1 MLDNKLNS
9 LLVLNETKSYSKT
22 AELLFLTQPAVTAH
36 IKSLEEEYGIKIFRR
51 SGKEFIL
58 TPEGEIL
65 LSNAKKIQSLYK
77 GIAQEIK
84 NYKTSIQ
91 KIKIGITS
99 GIDSSFIS
107 TILTKLSLAHENSNQ
122 KMSITL
128 FSNRIQTLVKMLKSY
143 EVDLIITDDKCNDSD
158 VQTCV
163 LDSDNLVFITA
174 KSNEKL
180 YNSIIKLEDLKNE
193 KLVVRLPNSSTSSL
207 FDAVLRAKNISI
219 SDFNVIIELNSVSA
233 IKNLVKNN
241 LCNAIL
247 TYNSC
252 INEIN
257 RGEIIAIPIADVT
270 TIHDT
275 KLLFLTEFQHLDVLE
290 EIKKLYMQ
298 EKEVK
303 SN

>member
-22 AELLFLTQPAVTAH
+22 AELLFLTQPAVTSH
-36 IKSLEEEYGIKIFRR
+36 IKLLEEEYGIKIFRR
-51 SGKEFIL
+51 SGKDFIL

-65 LSNAKKIQSLYK
+65 VSNAKKIQSLYK

-84 NYKTSIQ
+84 NYKTSI
-91 KIKIGITS
+91 KKMKIGITS

-107 TILTKLSLAHENSNQ
+107 TILTKLSLSYENTNK

-158 VQTCV
+158 VKTTI

-174 KSNEKL
+174 KNNENK
-180 YNSIIKLEDLKNE
+180 YSSSIQLEDLKNE

-207 FDAVLRAKNISI
+207 FDAALCAKNMSI
-219 SDFNVIIELNSVSA
+219 FDFNVIIELNSVSA

-257 RGEIIAIPIADVT
+257 RGEIVAIPIANVT

-275 KLLFLTEFQHLDVLE
+275 KLLFLNEFQHLDILD
-290 EIKKLYMQ
+290 EIKCLYMQ
-298 EKEVK
+298 EKGI
-303 SN
+303 